1 MHVVLMQKLHL
12 IPRARNVY
20 NCICVYLSPIK
31 AVQTQTHGA
40 AASRAPQWHD
50 AVKGFRGGEER
61 QAEVHE
67 PQRRQRDEVS
77 IREGGELEQHSTRK
91 WSATAAVRNGQAE
104 KPTVR

>member
-20 NCICVYLSPIK
+20 NCICVYLSPIE

-50 AVKGFRGGEER
+50 AVKDFRGGMERPGHAADEEGEIGAR
-61 QAEVHE
+61 SMQMS
-67 PQRRQRDEVS
+67 R
-77 IREGGELEQHSTRK
+77 REGAKQGASHQRAVSR
-91 WSATAAVRNGQAE
+91 SRAA
-104 KPTVR
+104 